1 MKLSQFLES
10 KKAEKRLAKK
20 AEKNK
25 DYASS
30 SPSIENIGRYKTLKN
45 KPVKLD
51 FSETLPPDVKKIVQ
65 YDPLAK
71 IYIDELNFIDKDYK
85 SAQVVFDDLENT
97 WKYEYMD
104 TVRVYTLGEPSQV
117 EQYERIADK
126 GCCGSATF
134 ITKVQGKLTMVGINF
149 GH

>member
-30 SPSIENIGRYKTLKN
+30 LLPTMGEGNYRKLKN
-45 KPVKLD
+45 KPVKLH
-51 FSETLPPDVKKIVQ
+51 FSETLPSDIKKIVQ

-71 IYIDELNFIDKDYK
+71 TYIDELKFIDKDYK
-85 SAQVVFDDLENT
+85 STQAVFDDLENT
-97 WKYEYMD
+97 WEYEYMD
-104 TVRVYTLGEPSQV
+104 TERVYTLGEPSQV
-117 EQYERIADK
+117 DQYEQIADK
-126 GCCGSATF
+126 GCCGSSTF
-134 ITKVQGKLTMVGINF
+134 ITKVQGKLTMVGINY